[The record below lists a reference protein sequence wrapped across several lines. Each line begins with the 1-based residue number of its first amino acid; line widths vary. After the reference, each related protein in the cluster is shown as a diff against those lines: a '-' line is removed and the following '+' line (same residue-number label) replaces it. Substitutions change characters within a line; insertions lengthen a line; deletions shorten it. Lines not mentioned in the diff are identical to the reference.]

1 MLTIRIV
8 WIDMCVCICM
18 YLCMCQCK
26 LCTVVFLNK
35 WCRYD
40 LQYKF
45 GSECFKLRHFHL
57 CTFLSAQ
64 SDASRRLLCVIHISC
79 LFAENVFVAFY
90 MQA

>member
-1 MLTIRIV
+1 M
-8 WIDMCVCICM
+8 ICS
-18 YLCMCQCK
+18 
-26 LCTVVFLNK
+26 
-35 WCRYD
+35 
-40 LQYKF
+40 KF

-57 CTFLSAQ
+57 CTFLIAQ